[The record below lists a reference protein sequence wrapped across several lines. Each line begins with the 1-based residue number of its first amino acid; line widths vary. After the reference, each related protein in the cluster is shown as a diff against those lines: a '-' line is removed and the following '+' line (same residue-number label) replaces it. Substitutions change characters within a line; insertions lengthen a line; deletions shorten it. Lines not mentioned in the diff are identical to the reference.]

1 MNAKDP
7 DKENVDIGKMLV
19 KTFPPA
25 LSTAPSVRRRR

>member
-7 DKENVDIGKMLV
+7 DSENVDLGKMLV

-25 LSTAPSVRRRR
+25 LSTAHCSKAR